1 MTSIKDKPG
10 GRPAKKR
17 IEKQQRVVSTK
28 LTELQYYAIRK
39 RAGEAGLRVSEYV
52 RQAVVSAEVIPRLN
66 RQDADTI
73 RKLAG
78 EANNINQLAHR
89 ANAGGFALVAV
100 ELVKLKN
107 RIIGIINHLSD
118 DWKNKKGKR
127 FVRRIQYMF
136 LLSAHHVLVSVGN
149 IRTCAAVSFH
159 NNSFDFFR
167 SGTLPFPC
175 FKCKINL
182 CICQSPQSNF

>member
-17 IEKQQRVVSTK
+17 IEKQQRAVSTK

-107 RIIGIINHLSD
+107 RIIEIINHLSD

-127 FVRRIQYMF
+127 V
-136 LLSAHHVLVSVGN
+136 
-149 IRTCAAVSFH
+149 
-159 NNSFDFFR
+159 
-167 SGTLPFPC
+167 
-175 FKCKINL
+175 
-182 CICQSPQSNF
+182 

>member
-1 MTSIKDKPG
+1 MTNIKDKPG

-66 RQDADTI
+66 RKDADTI

-89 ANAGGFALVAV
+89 ANAGGFALVA
-100 ELVKLKN
+100 L
-107 RIIGIINHLSD
+107 
-118 DWKNKKGKR
+118 WK
-127 FVRRIQYMF
+127 
-136 LLSAHHVLVSVGN
+136 
-149 IRTCAAVSFH
+149 
-159 NNSFDFFR
+159 
-167 SGTLPFPC
+167 C
-175 FKCKINL
+175 F
-182 CICQSPQSNF
+182 

>member
-1 MTSIKDKPG
+1 MREFLLSFPVTYCIIKRCVVLFNISFYTLRSVPRR
-10 GRPAKKR
+10 GRPAKSR
-17 IEKQQRVVSTK
+17 IDKQKRVVSTK
-28 LTELQYYAIRK
+28 LTELQYYAIKK
-39 RAGEAGLRVSEYV
+39 RAGESGLPVSEYV
-52 RQAVVSAEVIPRLN
+52 RQAVVSAEITPRLN

-107 RIIGIINHLSD
+107 RIVEIINQLSD

-127 FVRRIQYMF
+127 I
-136 LLSAHHVLVSVGN
+136 
-149 IRTCAAVSFH
+149 
-159 NNSFDFFR
+159 
-167 SGTLPFPC
+167 
-175 FKCKINL
+175 
-182 CICQSPQSNF
+182 

>member
-1 MTSIKDKPG
+1 MLCLTAKKNFSRWSQFLRYHLKAKTYDRDKEQTG
-10 GRPAKKR
+10 RRPAKSR
-17 IEKQQRVVSTK
+17 IDKQNRVVSTK
-28 LTELQYYAIRK
+28 LTELQFYAIRK
-39 RAGEAGLRVSEYV
+39 RAGEAGLRISEYV
-52 RQAVVSAEVIPRLN
+52 RQAVVSAEVTPRLN

-107 RIIGIINHLSD
+107 RIVEIINQLSD

-127 FVRRIQYMF
+127 I
-136 LLSAHHVLVSVGN
+136 
-149 IRTCAAVSFH
+149 
-159 NNSFDFFR
+159 
-167 SGTLPFPC
+167 
-175 FKCKINL
+175 
-182 CICQSPQSNF
+182 

>member
-1 MTSIKDKPG
+1 
-10 GRPAKKR
+10 AKKR

-52 RQAVVSAEVIPRLN
+52 RQAVVSVEVIPRLN

-78 EANNINQLAHR
+78 S
-89 ANAGGFALVAV
+89 FALVAV

-107 RIIGIINHLSD
+107 RIIEIINHLSD

-127 FVRRIQYMF
+127 V
-136 LLSAHHVLVSVGN
+136 
-149 IRTCAAVSFH
+149 
-159 NNSFDFFR
+159 
-167 SGTLPFPC
+167 
-175 FKCKINL
+175 
-182 CICQSPQSNF
+182 

>member
-1 MTSIKDKPG
+1 MTYCADTQQTPG
-10 GRPAKKR
+10 IPRFQAAVRAIIFRKLPMVFFSNLAARMIQPEVERR
-17 IEKQQRVVSTK
+17 IAGSCERTQTGTVNLPLQACRKSLPYEITCVSTAK
-28 LTELQYYAIRK
+28 LQLQN
-39 RAGEAGLRVSEYV
+39 S
-52 RQAVVSAEVIPRLN
+52 N
-66 RQDADTI
+66 RRSHT
-73 RKLAG
+73 G
-78 EANNINQLAHR
+78 
-89 ANAGGFALVAV
+89 
-100 ELVKLKN
+100 
-107 RIIGIINHLSD
+107 
-118 DWKNKKGKR
+118 

-136 LLSAHHVLVSVGN
+136 LFSAHHVLVSVGN

>member
-1 MTSIKDKPG
+1 MLDSKENFSRWSQFLRYHLKAKTYDRDKEQTGRSPG
-10 GRPAKKR
+10 KKPDR
-17 IEKQQRVVSTK
+17 QAEPGSQHETDRVTVLRNQEAST
-28 LTELQYYAIRK
+28 
-39 RAGEAGLRVSEYV
+39 EAGLHLSEYV
-52 RQAVVSAEVIPRLN
+52 RQAVVSAEVTPRLN

-107 RIIGIINHLSD
+107 RIVEIINQLSD

-127 FVRRIQYMF
+127 I
-136 LLSAHHVLVSVGN
+136 
-149 IRTCAAVSFH
+149 
-159 NNSFDFFR
+159 
-167 SGTLPFPC
+167 
-175 FKCKINL
+175 
-182 CICQSPQSNF
+182 